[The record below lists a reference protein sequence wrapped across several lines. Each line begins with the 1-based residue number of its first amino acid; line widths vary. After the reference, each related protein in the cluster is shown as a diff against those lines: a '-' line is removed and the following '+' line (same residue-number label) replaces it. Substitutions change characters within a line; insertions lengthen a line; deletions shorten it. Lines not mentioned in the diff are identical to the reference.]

1 MKNTLDDGVIFRN
14 EGLAANVL
22 GLCQI
27 QGEDWDNVPLVA
39 LLLDWITATLRAR
52 LCSSSPS
59 YIFSRP
65 LKGMLR
71 VGL

>member
-1 MKNTLDDGVIFRN
+1 MKKTLDDGVIFRN

-22 GLCQI
+22 ELCQI
-27 QGEDWDNVPLVA
+27 QGEGWDNAPLVA

-52 LCSSSPS
+52 LCSSPPS

-65 LKGMLR
+65 LKVMLR
-71 VGL
+71 VSL